1 MIICIV
7 GPTSVGK
14 SKLALRVAKRLN
26 GEIVNGDAF
35 QIYKENKAR
44 YSFDDC
50 LQ

>member
-26 GEIVNGDAF
+26 GEIVNGDA
-35 QIYKENKAR
+35 
-44 YSFDDC
+44 
-50 LQ
+50 